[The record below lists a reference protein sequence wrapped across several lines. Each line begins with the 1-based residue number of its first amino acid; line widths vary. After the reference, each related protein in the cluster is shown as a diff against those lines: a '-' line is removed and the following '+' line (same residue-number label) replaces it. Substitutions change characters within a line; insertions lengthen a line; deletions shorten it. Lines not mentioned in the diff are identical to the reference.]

1 MFKDIDKSMLAKL
14 ALLHILVIVV
24 SNALVSIPVEI
35 FGVKLTWAAFTFPI
49 VILATDLTVRLIG
62 KNIARAT
69 IAAAYP
75 FAILGSI
82 AVVLLEGAPSSVAL
96 RIGFASA
103 TAYAVGTMLDVYVF
117 QYLRENFKTWWLAP
131 ALSTVV
137 ANFIDSYTFFGVAF
151 SGSADPYMAEHWM
164 EIANS
169 QTVLKI
175 VIGLLVFLPAY
186 GLLLKAISG
195 KLREQ

>member
-1 MFKDIDKSMLAKL
+1 
-14 ALLHILVIVV
+14 
-24 SNALVSIPVEI
+24 
-35 FGVKLTWAAFTFPI
+35 
-49 VILATDLTVRLIG
+49 
-62 KNIARAT
+62 
-69 IAAAYP
+69 
-75 FAILGSI
+75 
-82 AVVLLEGAPSSVAL
+82 
-96 RIGFASA
+96 
-103 TAYAVGTMLDVYVF
+103 
-117 QYLRENFKTWWLAP
+117 
-131 ALSTVV
+131 LSTVV